1 MTKTILRR
9 LRSLEEAQ
17 RLYSGANE
25 GTRYK
30 ELLRAKLESMAQ
42 TCRHD
47 PTWREPTPEEALE
60 GSRRLSEFLTAR
72 GWHSAALAVLGSGS
86 EAP

>member
-1 MTKTILRR
+1 VTRTILRR

-25 GTRYK
+25 GTGYK
-30 ELLRAKLESMAQ
+30 ELLIAKLESMAQ
-42 TCRHD
+42 ACRHE
-47 PTWREPTPEEALE
+47 PTWREPTSEEDLE
-60 GSRRLSEFLTAR
+60 GSRRLSELFTAR
-72 GWHSAALAVLGSGS
+72 GWHGPALAVLGAAS